1 VRFPDES
8 LAEAA
13 VPVEPPKGWAG
24 ASAIYHQLTK
34 NMWEK
39 TSLVVKEE
47 GGLAGQFVL
56 FGFAMYGQTE
66 RKSFL

>member
-1 VRFPDES
+1 MRFPYES
-8 LAEAA
+8 FAEAV
-13 VPVEPPKGWAG
+13 VPVETLKGWAG
-24 ASAIYHQLTK
+24 ASAIYHQITK

-39 TSLVVKEE
+39 TSLVVKAE

-56 FGFAMYGQTE
+56 FGSAMYGQTE